1 MTWNPLKLRRMVA
14 IGGALLM
21 AGCAKTPA
29 GPQGAPELST
39 YEVPN
44 NVAFYTRIIHD
55 EITGCEYIV
64 VDNIPMPRMQ
74 ANGQQRCV
82 R

>member
-21 AGCAKTPA
+21 AGCGSVAD
-29 GPQGAPELST
+29 GPQELYVRRQT
-39 YEVPN
+39 PRT
-44 NVAFYTRIIHD
+44 FIIRD
-55 EITGCEYIV
+55 QVTGCEYIRTADMV
-64 VDNIPMPRMQ
+64 IPRMQ